1 MENRSP
7 ASVFFLGIFTAGLY
21 HFIWLVKTKGE
32 MNARGADIPT
42 AWMLILPIVNLIWIW
57 KYCQGV
63 AKVTNGGTSAV
74 MTLLLFLLAGP
85 FGPSILQ
92 SQFNKVGAAAVPAAP
107 APVPSAPA
115 AAPAASTPPPPAPAE
130 EPATAEEEPAA
141 VEEEP
146 AAAEEQ
152 ESADDD
158 EEKSET

>member
-7 ASVFFLGIFTAGLY
+7 VSVFFLGIFTATLY
-21 HFIWLVKTKGE
+21 HLMWLAKTKGE

-42 AWMLILPIVNLIWIW
+42 AWMLLFILPAPIWVW

-74 MTLLLFLLAGP
+74 MALLLFPFAGP

-92 SQFNKVGAAAVPAAP
+92 SQFNKVGVAAAAP
-107 APVPSAPA
+107 TEAPA
-115 AAPAASTPPPPAPAE
+115 AAAPPPPAPAE
-130 EPATAEEEPAA
+130 EPLAAEEEPTAA
-141 VEEEP
+141 EEEP